1 MMMMTQMINL
11 EVQAMNF
18 YNVYDTQE
26 DVTYEHLRRGQV
38 IELTGISKKT
48 DVSAYA
54 HCQESILSRYIVN
67 FENESIEPIK
77 SKRIDEMTF
86 SELLIN
92 WDKTVTELRR
102 KLCLS
107 K

>member
-1 MMMMTQMINL
+1 MNYYNL
-11 EVQAMNF
+11 
-18 YNVYDTQE
+18 YDTFTQKE
-26 DVTYEHLRRGQV
+26 YKHLRRGQV

-77 SKRIDEMTF
+77 PKRIDEMTF